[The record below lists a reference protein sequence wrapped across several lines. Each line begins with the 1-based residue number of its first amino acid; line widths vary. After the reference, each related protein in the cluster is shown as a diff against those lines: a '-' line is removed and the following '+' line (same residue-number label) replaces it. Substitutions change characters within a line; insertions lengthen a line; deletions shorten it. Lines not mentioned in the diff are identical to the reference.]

1 LSLTSARLFCRSD
14 AQSGL
19 EDQKTVSALVSAQLA
34 GLDQYMSE
42 VRRFSLISREEEAAL
57 ARQLRDEGDVEAA
70 HKLVTSNL
78 RFVVKVAME
87 YRSYGT
93 RMLDLVQEGN
103 VGLMHAVRKFDPER
117 GYRLITYAVWWIR
130 AYIQS
135 YLLKAFSLVKIGTTQ
150 AQRRIFFKLG
160 AARKELEH
168 ELGTDVRELSDEERH
183 RELARA
189 IGVKERDIGPMEMR
203 MSARDFSL
211 DLALEEGGDATHM
224 DVLADD
230 SDNSESLVGAA
241 ELAESMRTDLREAM
255 KTLNARE
262 REVIELRHL
271 REDPPTLR
279 EVGKGWGVSRERA
292 RQIEAAAKKKLQ
304 AHLLQN
310 SRALREAL
318 PGVADETVAAAPA

>member
-1 LSLTSARLFCRSD
+1 MA
-14 AQSGL
+14 
-19 EDQKTVSALVSAQLA
+19 ALVHSNQQ

-42 VRRFSLISREEEAAL
+42 VRRFNLLTREEEAAL
-57 ARQLRDEGDVEAA
+57 ARKLRDDGDVEAA

-87 YRSYGT
+87 YRSYGA

-150 AQRRIFFKLG
+150 AQRRIFFRLG
-160 AARKELEH
+160 AARKNMQYQLGDELDDMSPSERH
-168 ELGTDVRELSDEERH
+168 AELADQLGVREKDVRS
-183 RELARA
+183 
-189 IGVKERDIGPMEMR
+189 MEMR

-211 DLALEEGGDATHM
+211 DLALEENGDVTHL
-224 DVLADD
+224 DVLTDD
-230 SDNSESLVGAA
+230 GPTTESIVGAA
-241 ELAESMRTDLREAM
+241 ELREGIADDLSEAL
-255 KTLNARE
+255 KLLNPRE

-271 REDPPTLR
+271 SDDKPTLK
-279 EVGKGWGVSRERA
+279 EVGKRWGVSRERA
-292 RQIEAAAKKKLQ
+292 RQIEAAAKDKLKKY
-304 AHLLQN
+304 LLNN
-310 SRALREAL
+310 SEVLKDML
-318 PGVADETVAAAPA
+318 PEVIEPDEVHPPA